1 MSTTDVPQTNP
12 IMNHPTQDRPI
23 RTFLHALFHTT
34 TNLFHTTLVRPPPH
48 PKPLRT
54 EALPTCH
61 LRDKI

>member
-1 MSTTDVPQTNP
+1 
-12 IMNHPTQDRPI
+12 MNHPTQDRPI